1 MLRVG
6 KQPLVGRSTG
16 SPTLKE
22 AARETSRIPISVSCQ
37 NMQYSF
43 EKQNYFWN

>member
-1 MLRVG
+1 LRVG

-22 AARETSRIPISVSCQ
+22 AARETKRALTPA
-37 NMQYSF
+37 
-43 EKQNYFWN
+43 KQDFLRLLLS

>member
-22 AARETSRIPISVSCQ
+22 AARETMGDVDDDE
-37 NMQYSF
+37 NLKY
-43 EKQNYFWN
+43 YA